1 MIAIPVVAAV
11 VIALMALLLLYG
23 LKVLGKG
30 LASIFP
36 SSIGVSVVSIHPRA
50 WIEAGVDALAA
61 GIAWIIGDVIRPM
74 INLVEGP
81 VVSVIN
87 FVEGLAY
94 HAEQAAAAVWWI
106 VNDGIPQAVQRLDSL
121 AWTLYEDGKA
131 IAAAG
136 TAYVD
141 SLAWRLYETARG
153 LVAATAAQLGDA
165 IHFYYNGAVAEIGS
179 VDAKLGDAIH
189 FYYNA
194 AVADA
199 AALVKTAEADFTRE
213 LSQVAGGVAGAVGT
227 AEAFT
232 KAAVAGALVTAGTQA
247 TATAEATVG
256 ALVTDVDNALAPV
269 VTGVI
274 DDVGSLVGVLG
285 TDFPDV
291 TSILKEIDLTK
302 VGSLAGGLLGALSI
316 TRALTRL
323 AEDCTVPNCRN
334 LSQYGRDL
342 QALLGVVEGAAF
354 LGLIIDMIRNPEAT
368 AVTIENTLGG
378 VARDTVTGIRDL
390 IGV

>member
-1 MIAIPVVAAV
+1 MVAIPVAATV
-11 VIALMALLLLYG
+11 IIALMALLLLYG
-23 LKVLGKG
+23 LREFGKA

-36 SSIGVSVVSIHPRA
+36 SSINLLVASIHPRA
-50 WIEAGVDALAA
+50 WIEGGVDALAA
-61 GIAWIIGDVIRPM
+61 GITWIVGDVIRPM
-74 INLVEGP
+74 INLVLGP
-81 VVSVIN
+81 IVSIIN
-87 FVEGLAY
+87 FVEALAY
-94 HAEQAAAAVWWI
+94 HAEQAASAVWWI
-106 VNDGIPQAVQRLDSL
+106 VNDGIPQAVSRLNSL
-121 AWTLYEDGKA
+121 AWRLYEDGKA
-131 IAAAG
+131 FAAAG
-136 TAYVD
+136 TRYVD

-153 LVAATAAQLGDA
+153 LVAATAAQLSGA
-165 IHFYYNGAVAEIGS
+165 IHYYYNGAIREIRS
-179 VDAKLGDAIH
+179 VDANLSDAIH
-189 FYYNA
+189 YYYKA

-199 AALVKTAEADFTRE
+199 AALVRTAEADLTRE
-213 LSQVAGGVAGAVGT
+213 IAQASGTAAGAVST
-227 AEAFT
+227 AEAYT

-247 TATAEATVG
+247 ATTAEATVG
-256 ALVTDVDNALAPV
+256 ALVTDVDNTLAPA

-291 TSILKEIDLTK
+291 SSVLRELDLSK

-334 LSQYGRDL
+334 LSKYGRDL

-354 LGLIIDMIRNPEAT
+354 LGLITDMVRNPEPT
-368 AVTIENTLGG
+368 AVAIEGALGS
-378 VARDTVTGIRDL
+378 VARDTAAGVRDL